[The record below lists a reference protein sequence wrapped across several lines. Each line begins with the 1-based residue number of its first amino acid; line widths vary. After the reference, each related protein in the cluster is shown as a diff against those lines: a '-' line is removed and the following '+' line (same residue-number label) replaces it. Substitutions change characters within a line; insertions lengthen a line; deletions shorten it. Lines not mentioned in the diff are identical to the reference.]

1 MKNFAFFTKLKDKF
15 FGLKNSKNRKNLFL
29 ILGLIIGVILLIIS
43 FIIQPKT
50 KVEIKDKTEISVS
63 SYSSNIESKLEQM
76 LLNLNEITNVEVMV
90 MVESAP
96 KIEYLTEK
104 KEEIKTDDKGSSSV
118 VSTTV
123 VFEKNG
129 SVSTPVVVTTIMPK
143 ITGVFVVMN
152 QVSASTKISII
163 NSISVVLN
171 IDQTCISILQES

>member
-63 SYSSNIESKLEQM
+63 SYSSSIESKLEQM